1 MCLCLIQMEKVVVQQ
16 ENNHW
21 HHFTNLWSFFSTSC
35 FKPYVLR
42 IFTCSKIC
50 QPLKNKLLLNC
61 IQSCDC

>member
-35 FKPYVLR
+35 FKPYVLEN
-42 IFTCSKIC
+42 
-50 QPLKNKLLLNC
+50 LYL
-61 IQSCDC
+61 